1 MHAESWRSAYRGL
14 LPDAYLD
21 GPIFEER
28 RALWVA
34 RMRAPGADRR
44 LVLKAVQGGML
55 LGFACV
61 LLDAEPSWGAL
72 LDNLH
77 VKPTLKRQGIG
88 RQLFDRA
95 RHWIQA
101 TAPRTSM
108 HLTVIEENVDA
119 RRFYE
124 RIGGKVVE
132 QMRKEVIEGVE
143 VSVLRYRW
151 DPLEANFHPRPLV

>member
-28 RALWVA
+28 RVLWVA

-44 LVLKAVQGGML
+44 LVLKSVQGGML

-77 VKPTLKRQGIG
+77 VKPGLKRQGIG

-95 RHWIQA
+95 RQWIQE
-101 TAPRTSM
+101 TAPGTSL
-108 HLTVIEENVDA
+108 HLTVIEANLDA

-143 VSVLRYRW
+143 LSVLRYRW
-151 DPLEANFHPRPLV
+151 DPLEANFRPRPLV